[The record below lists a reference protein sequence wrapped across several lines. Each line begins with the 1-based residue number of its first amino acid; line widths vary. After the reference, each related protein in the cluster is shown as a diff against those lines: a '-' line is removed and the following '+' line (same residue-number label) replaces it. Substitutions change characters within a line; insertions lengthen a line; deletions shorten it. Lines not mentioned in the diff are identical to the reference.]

1 VRVGVLVYEGVDLLD
16 AGGPYEVFLT
26 AARLVGRDGAD
37 PPFTVVTMSV
47 DGAPVTAYGG
57 LGLVPETD
65 VAGAL
70 DAGPLDVVVVPGTID
85 VDRATGDAGLVD
97 AVRRLAGAADL
108 VTSVCTGSFVLATAG
123 LLDEVPWTTHWED
136 VDLLA
141 ERLGPERGGR
151 AVRDVRWADAGAV
164 VTGAGLSSGISMAL
178 HVVDRLAGRDLARRT
193 ARQID
198 YDWDP
203 EPARRP

>member
-1 VRVGVLVYEGVDLLD
+1 
-16 AGGPYEVFLT
+16 
-26 AARLVGRDGAD
+26 
-37 PPFTVVTMSV
+37 
-47 DGAPVTAYGG
+47 
-57 LGLVPETD
+57 
-65 VAGAL
+65 
-70 DAGPLDVVVVPGTID
+70 VPGTID

-108 VTSVCTGSFVLATAG
+108 VTSVCTGSFVLASAG
-123 LLDEVPWTTHWED
+123 LLDEGPWTTHWED

-151 AVRDVRWADAGAV
+151 AVRGVRWADAGAV
-164 VTGAGLSSGISMAL
+164 VTGAGLSSGIGMAL